1 MQVLEFRPSP
11 SIDEQKERSNVSQ
24 PNAFAAAAAQMS
36 NQQSAAPA
44 QQYIPDTS
52 GNLTESFVGQG
63 SQLFSG
69 PVMPSS
75 LFNKTHGLGT
85 SRTGKITVAPYDV
98 QSRDFRSKLPKFWAN
113 TPVIVDG
120 KPRKVTTNTHDHV
133 TGEALRPVLDTMVIL
148 ATEYRFDAAE
158 CAAIERDATLPD
170 DGTRAA
176 YVSGDDLKQLK
187 SEIRRIGGIRSEE
200 DMVGLTFTMTRVGQ
214 KPNPGANPS
223 WINKIEL
230 SR

>member
-1 MQVLEFRPSP
+1 
-11 SIDEQKERSNVSQ
+11 VSQ

-36 NQQSAAPA
+36 NQQPAAPA

-52 GNLTESFVGQG
+52 GNLTESFAGQG

-85 SRTGKITVAPYDV
+85 SRTGKITTAPYDV
-98 QSRDFRSKLPKFWAN
+98 QSRDFNSKLPKFWAN
-113 TPVIVDG
+113 TPVIGANG
-120 KPRKVTTNTHDHV
+120 KPSKVTTNATDHV
-133 TGEALRPVLDTMVIL
+133 TGEALRPILDTMVIL

-158 CAAIERDATLPD
+158 SAAIGRDATMPD

-214 KPNPGANPS
+214 KPNPGGNPS